1 MHERIL
7 ENTQR
12 ILKDY
17 ASIPGRRWSFLEF
30 REKWMVSIYIEE
42 TQAVGLIMDLRDD
55 PNFFFKWGRC
65 KIMQSIQNGK
75 AG

>member
-1 MHERIL
+1 MHGRIL

-17 ASIPGRRWSFLEF
+17 ASIPGRRWRFLEF

-42 TQAVGLIMDLRDD
+42 IQAVGLIMDLKDD
-55 PNFFFKWGRC
+55 SNFFL
-65 KIMQSIQNGK
+65 NGVG
-75 AG
+75 AR

>member
-17 ASIPGRRWSFLEF
+17 ASIPGRRWRFLEF

-42 TQAVGLIMDLRDD
+42 IQSVGLIMDLGDD
-55 PNFFFKWGRC
+55 SNVFFNGVGGR
-65 KIMQSIQNGK
+65 
-75 AG
+75 

>member
-42 TQAVGLIMDLRDD
+42 IQSVGLIMDLGDD
-55 PNFFFKWGRC
+55 SNVFFNGVGGR
-65 KIMQSIQNGK
+65 
-75 AG
+75 